1 MKTKPFNLEEALNGA
16 KVVTRDGRDVTQLTK
31 FNTDEIHCIYAVI
44 DKSVKKFDI
53 DGYEHYVTKRSLP
66 TLLMEVEPKRIWIN
80 LCRDLVTDKLY
91 IETFTSAYLSNEAI
105 QHIKNHP
112 NLEYIKT
119 IEITDEP

>member
-16 KVVTRDGRDVTQLTK
+16 KVVTLDGREVTQLTK

-66 TLLMEVEPKRIWIN
+66 TLMMAVDPISAWVNVYIDDNKIW
-80 LCRDLVTDKLY
+80 LGHLY
-91 IETFTSAYLSNEAI
+91 PSKEEAI
-105 QHIKNHP
+105 EKITNRCT
-112 NLEYIKT
+112 YIKT
-119 IEITDEP
+119 IQITDEL